1 LSEASAAARR
11 GPIAVLASPRARS
24 FRAEARRLGALEAAT
39 RRIGGLFAA
48 VDDAAGTEAALSAAR
63 DAGARLLAV
72 AGGDGT
78 LGHVLAAA
86 VKVWGTDDAV
96 PPLGLLRGG
105 TMNTVA
111 NGLGIPRGDAVARL
125 THLADLLSRGA
136 ALPTRARPSLK
147 VADRLGF
154 LFGTGVFERFLAAY
168 YAKGDGAPTVATAVA
183 TIGHL
188 AGSTLIRGPY
198 AQALTRRTPLTLEVD
213 GDLWPERSFLAVAA
227 GTVPEVGLGFR
238 PFHHADPFAHAFHLL
253 GVTAPA
259 TSVVFDLPRIW
270 LGRDLRPTSGRG
282 VLAHVATL
290 HPPRGTPLAWMV
302 DGDLFSAEGPLTV
315 SVGPSARFVLA

>member
-24 FRAEARRLGALEAAT
+24 FRAEAPRGRLGALEAAT

-63 DAGARLLAV
+63 DAGAGLLAV

-86 VKVWGTDDAV
+86 VKVWGSDAAV

-125 THLADLLSRGA
+125 THLADLLSRGG
-136 ALPTRARPSLK
+136 ALPTRARPSSHWLTLRRRHEALHRPR
-147 VADRLGF
+147 VGYGEDSC
-154 LFGTGVFERFLAAY
+154 RFR
-168 YAKGDGAPTVATAVA
+168 PP
-183 TIGHL
+183 HL
-188 AGSTLIRGPY
+188 ASH
-198 AQALTRRTPLTLEVD
+198 E
-213 GDLWPERSFLAVAA
+213 WF
-227 GTVPEVGLGFR
+227 
-238 PFHHADPFAHAFHLL
+238 
-253 GVTAPA
+253 
-259 TSVVFDLPRIW
+259 
-270 LGRDLRPTSGRG
+270 
-282 VLAHVATL
+282 
-290 HPPRGTPLAWMV
+290 
-302 DGDLFSAEGPLTV
+302 
-315 SVGPSARFVLA
+315 